1 VQGDLRWRKTQRDGP
16 ARTARHYSWKKNGR
30 RKVRARARARQSFPF
45 HTQEYV
51 PLNWVMDQNLQQ
63 GWKSPHQELRANR
76 PQDFVGLGNVVIRQ
90 AGVRDWRNLLAAWY
104 LQPGILLQVF
114 SLHLSTTRPCLTK
127 EDSQAPCKVRPISY
141 TLRPVTTFRILHK
154 PSEVFAMPIQNLG
167 RPSEVSLLRPRISKL
182 PTQSKETRSTFCAT
196 DFSNISHSKWLIHYP
211 RHLTTYLR
219 HLEFDTRR
227 S

>member
-1 VQGDLRWRKTQRDGP
+1 MRSFLPLFCWIKVLLDRVAPIQSATHGHWSLYFECRCCGNAHLDWSRMNKICSEGDIEEDGSPCFQISTGTIIAPIVWKNEKIWERK
-16 ARTARHYSWKKNGR
+16 YSTWGGL
-30 RKVRARARARQSFPF
+30 SLPCDI
-45 HTQEYV
+45 Y
-51 PLNWVMDQNLQQ
+51 NL
-63 GWKSPHQELRANR
+63 GYFYKS
-76 PQDFVGLGNVVIRQ
+76 
-90 AGVRDWRNLLAAWY
+90 
-104 LQPGILLQVF
+104 
-114 SLHLSTTRPCLTK
+114 SLSTYPPHDPASQK
-127 EDSQAPCKVRPISY
+127 KDSQAPCKVRPTSY

-196 DFSNISHSKWLIHYP
+196 DFSNVSHSKWLIHYL

-219 HLEFDTRR
+219 HLEFDTGR

>member
-1 VQGDLRWRKTQRDGP
+1 MQRRRHRRRWESVFSD
-16 ARTARHYSWKKNGR
+16 
-30 RKVRARARARQSFPF
+30 
-45 HTQEYV
+45 
-51 PLNWVMDQNLQQ
+51 LNWHNNCSNSVKEWED
-63 GWKSPHQELRANR
+63 
-76 PQDFVGLGNVVIRQ
+76 LGAVILYMRRLIT
-90 AGVRDWRNLLAAWY
+90 AMWY

-141 TLRPVTTFRILHK
+141 TLRPVTTFRILHE

-211 RHLTTYLR
+211 RHLTTYIR
-219 HLEFDTRR
+219 HLEFDTGR